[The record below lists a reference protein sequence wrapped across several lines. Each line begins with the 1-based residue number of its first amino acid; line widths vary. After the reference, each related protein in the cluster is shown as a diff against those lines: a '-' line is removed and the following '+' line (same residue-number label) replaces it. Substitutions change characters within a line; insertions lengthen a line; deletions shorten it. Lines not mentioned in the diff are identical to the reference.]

1 MKNNNTVDP
10 NIYYKWLSV
19 ALNDFYKG
27 KQEINLELNES
38 ISNILKPLEWLW
50 YDWVLLLTT
59 IEIEFAIEIPDE
71 WAKEDMALTLGELLA
86 NLATL
91 EVNTDKS
98 FGFRK
103 VMALGYLNIDIEEEK
118 EDKNK
123 DTILN

>member
-27 KQEINLELNES
+27 KQEINLDLNES

-91 EVNTDKS
+91 EAKSDKS
-98 FGFRK
+98 YGFRK
-103 VMALGYLNIDIEEEK
+103 IMALGYLNIDNEEK